1 MGVALLKGQRGSR
14 GAPVAEGGLHQVR
27 RDEGHLQPPVRRHTS
42 TIVHRHTSSPTT
54 PKPYYLA
61 PTRRARHFL
70 STVVMTIGTDDR
82 ADPRPFMI
90 ADRGRTGPYMGL
102 SAPNWRS

>member
-54 PKPYYLA
+54 PKPYYPA
-61 PTRRARHFL
+61 PSTRATPFL
-70 STVVMTIGTDDR
+70 NKPLWWRCSFS
-82 ADPRPFMI
+82 P
-90 ADRGRTGPYMGL
+90 TGVPLGVAYGGSPL
-102 SAPNWRS
+102 GFENGSCRLP